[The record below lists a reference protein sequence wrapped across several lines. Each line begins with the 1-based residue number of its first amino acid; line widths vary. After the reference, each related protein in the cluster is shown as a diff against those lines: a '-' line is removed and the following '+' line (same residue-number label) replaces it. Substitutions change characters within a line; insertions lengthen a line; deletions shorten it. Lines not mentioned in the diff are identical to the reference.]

1 MIVEETDLFKGIDP
15 KIMEEIV
22 NICSEQNY
30 TKDAVLFKK
39 GEATDCL
46 YIL

>member
-1 MIVEETDLFKGIDP
+1 MIVKEIDLFKEIDP
-15 KIMEEIV
+15 TIMEEIV

-39 GEATDCL
+39 VM
-46 YIL
+46 